1 MYLRSINRCSL
12 VSLLNAVYSPIYNVM
27 YLLPWTWVH
36 PAKSVC
42 FGLHKVR
49 MKNKQSSTKAQ
60 KYDNKNKKNFVCLSK
75 MVYII
80 IPAFSCALLI
90 NRMMSMMNTQYHTNT
105 TNFVWIC
112 MIVIVLK
119 KSFQDTDSIALI
131 LLCKNKNVSI
141 VSILM

>member
-60 KYDNKNKKNFVCLSK
+60 KYDNKKKKKIVCLSK

-105 TNFVWIC
+105 NKLCVN
-112 MIVIVLK
+112 LH
-119 KSFQDTDSIALI
+119 DSHSTEKIFPGHRFHSSYSAL
-131 LLCKNKNVSI
+131 
-141 VSILM
+141 